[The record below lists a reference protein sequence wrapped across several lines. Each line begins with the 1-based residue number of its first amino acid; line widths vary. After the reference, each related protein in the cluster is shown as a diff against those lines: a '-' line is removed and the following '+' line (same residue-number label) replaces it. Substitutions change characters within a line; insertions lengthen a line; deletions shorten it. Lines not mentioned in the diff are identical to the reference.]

1 MEWVYRKGDLVRSDW
16 DVFLD
21 PTEKKIEGWAHTGM
35 RTATLQPRK
44 KLNIS
49 PDSNERLIWPL
60 DGTGFTVTFKSKKES
75 GSFNLRGR
83 KTVFHGRTDLI
94 YLPIDTEIT
103 IEGSGR
109 VIIAEAPAKNS
120 KVIKFID
127 KDEFP
132 NSIRGAGA
140 ESRQIH
146 DFGGVSFLDADRFI
160 VVEVI
165 VPAGNWSG
173 IPPHKHD
180 SYKKGIESNLEE
192 IYYFEFAPDRNLK
205 APQTSNP
212 FGFFR
217 GKSADS
223 RPYDVITEVKSGDVI
238 LVPYGWHGPV
248 AAAPAYDMYFMNV
261 MAGPDPD
268 RVWNVVDEPGHEWIR
283 ETWAHRTP
291 DPRLPYTE

>member
-1 MEWVYRKGDLVRSDW
+1 MDWVYRKGDLARSDW
-16 DVFLD
+16 DVYLD

-35 RTATLQPRK
+35 RTATLQPGK
-44 KLNIS
+44 KLNIF

-94 YLPIDTEIT
+94 YLPIDTGIL

-120 KVIKFID
+120 KEFKFID

-205 APQTSNP
+205 APQTSKP

-223 RPYDVITEVKSGDVI
+223 RPYDVNTEVKSGDVV

-283 ETWAHRTP
+283 ETWAHRSP